1 MCSQSAIDSSTIAR
15 ASSFSGDGIL
25 GKGFRHL
32 AQHCAPRQHHRSSKE
47 CGLHRRNAS
56 RALSVE
62 ERKGDSCAAAV
73 APSLRGFTQVALV
86 IAQGVVD
93 AGIVTQEQFDLAT
106 ANCAVPHFHD
116 QSPGGSQTQKL
127 PKNSTSSQE
136 QGFAVARCCARLIKH
151 EIFVLRR
158 LSVKRRSINRII
170 AI

>member
-1 MCSQSAIDSSTIAR
+1 M
-15 ASSFSGDGIL
+15 

-47 CGLHRRNAS
+47 CGLHRRSGS

-62 ERKGDSCAAAV
+62 ERFGDSCAAAV
-73 APSLRGFTQVALV
+73 APGLRGFTQVALV

-93 AGIVTQEQFDLAT
+93 AGIGTQEQFDLAT

>member
-1 MCSQSAIDSSTIAR
+1 MCEQSAIDSSTIAR
-15 ASSFSGDGIL
+15 
-25 GKGFRHL
+25 
-32 AQHCAPRQHHRSSKE
+32 C
-47 CGLHRRNAS
+47 
-56 RALSVE
+56 RALAGMEFWGKASVTLHSIAL
-62 ERKGDSCAAAV
+62 RGNIIVAV
-73 APSLRGFTQVALV
+73 KSVAFIGGVGVGRFPSRSDLETVVQARSPGLRGFTQVALV

-93 AGIVTQEQFDLAT
+93 AGIGTQEQFDLAT